1 MNKKIVI
8 AGIIIVAISFFISS
22 IQNSESD
29 VVVEKIMVDF
39 DSSEW
44 NNEVTK
50 ILPKQSQ
57 AGKEWMPL
65 WSDGSNMFVQG
76 EMPITNTK
84 KIGNSEITST
94 SYNYQNHEIGT
105 IQIFVWKGE
114 WVSEWDH
121 ENAVNTVLQ
130 QVDGV
135 VEKMLKPD
143 NLSAFC
149 TMGYYDLYGKEDSK
163 KNDLLFSE
171 CSKDNYRI
179 RINLSEGKYSEKSIE
194 SVIMFSNQVVE
205 QIK

>member
-1 MNKKIVI
+1 MNKKIVVI
-8 AGIIIVAISFFISS
+8 GIIIVVVSFFISA

-29 VVVEKIMVDF
+29 SVVKKTKVDF
-39 DSSEW
+39 DSLEW

-50 ILPKQSQ
+50 LLPKQSQ
-57 AGKEWMPL
+57 IGKEWTPL

-84 KIGNSEITST
+84 KIGNNDITST
-94 SYNYQNHEIGT
+94 SYNYQNQEIGT
-105 IQIFVWKGE
+105 IQIFIWKGE

-121 ENAVNTVLQ
+121 ENAVDTVLQ
-130 QVDGV
+130 QVDGA
-135 VEKMLKPD
+135 VEKMLKPE
-143 NLSAFC
+143 NLSTFC

-179 RINLSEGKYSEKSIE
+179 RVNLSEGKYSEKSIE